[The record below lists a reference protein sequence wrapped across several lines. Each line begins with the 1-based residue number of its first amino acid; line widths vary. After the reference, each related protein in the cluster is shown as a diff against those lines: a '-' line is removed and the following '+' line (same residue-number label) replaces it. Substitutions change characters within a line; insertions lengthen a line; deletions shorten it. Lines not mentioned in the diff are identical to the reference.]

1 MIRNV
6 RNHFEFR
13 VADSAVHFHFSST
26 SVHHST
32 SKHFHFFTAVPSD
45 AAASSSWAGRVRRPF
60 PHSLELVSV
69 VVSIVVVVVEEERR
83 LVAEEGTL
91 IRSGDDP
98 WEKKRMPVAPAA
110 VSSVWAGRGGHWFAV
125 AVGGGSL
132 TAAIVST
139 SITGK
144 ENIDRFKLDKQ
155 GFCK

>member
-32 SKHFHFFTAVPSD
+32 SKHFHFFTVVPSD

-69 VVSIVVVVVEEERR
+69 VSIVVVVVKEERR

-110 VSSVWAGRGGHWFAV
+110 VSSVWAGRGGHWFVNDA
-125 AVGGGSL
+125 AATGGAILSTTF
-132 TAAIVST
+132 TA
-139 SITGK
+139 GK
-144 ENIDRFKLDKQ
+144 RKYRSMQ
-155 GFCK
+155 V